1 MTHGTHGTH
10 QDTLVLEGV
19 TLRLEVELMVQ
30 VAINLLGLPEI
41 GDTLLVVYVGWAS
54 IFLETVIRCFNH
66 QIRCFNHQ
74 ILQSSDA

>member
-1 MTHGTHGTH
+1 MVRGPGLLCFLLVDVLH

-41 GDTLLVVYVGWAS
+41 GDTLLVVYDGWA
-54 IFLETVIRCFNH
+54 
-66 QIRCFNHQ
+66 
-74 ILQSSDA
+74 